1 MEPVVKLLLSE
12 ADRGCDSI
20 GKWLVLFHNPI
31 GRCAIENTHGGFFLN
46 WKIGW
51 FFWGE
56 DFFAGNP
63 SVHVFTIN
71 MGPCGFEKIFWSNE
85 PTEKSNVGDF
95 RGKPSVIP
103 IEVHHL
109 SYSLKVLFL
118 DIYIY
123 NIYIDDI
130 YHISFLWMVKCFS
143 YIYVSPLPHCCCCS
157 HLHSVAVYLGFQ
169 LSAFLRRWHWF
180 ATAMGPLWCRSS
192 STLGLRSPSISS
204 KFDRRK
210 RDIKNNFCLKQIES
224 YKSYIS

>member
-1 MEPVVKLLLSE
+1 MVFLGRRFFRWKSFCTCFHHQYGAMRVWKNLSIQW
-12 ADRGCDSI
+12 ADRKIECWWLQGQTQRDPDRSSPSKLQPKSSI
-20 GKWLVLFHNPI
+20 
-31 GRCAIENTHGGFFLN
+31 
-46 WKIGW
+46 
-51 FFWGE
+51 
-56 DFFAGNP
+56 
-63 SVHVFTIN
+63 
-71 MGPCGFEKIFWSNE
+71 
-85 PTEKSNVGDF
+85 F
-95 RGKPSVIP
+95 R
-103 IEVHHL
+103 H
-109 SYSLKVLFL
+109 
-118 DIYIY
+118 IYIIY
-123 NIYIDDI
+123 IYIDDI

-224 YKSYIS
+224 YKSYISYIS